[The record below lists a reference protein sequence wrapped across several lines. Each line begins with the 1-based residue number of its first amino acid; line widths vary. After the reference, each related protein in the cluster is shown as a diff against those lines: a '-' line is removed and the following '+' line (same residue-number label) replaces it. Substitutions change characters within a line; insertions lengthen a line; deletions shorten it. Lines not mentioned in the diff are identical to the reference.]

1 MSERRANAGDEW
13 SIEQWQ
19 EYRDRHAAACERWPE
34 WANNVGRACV
44 AMADARLARLRA
56 GQVPA

>member
-1 MSERRANAGDEW
+1 MSYERPPAPYEAW

-19 EYRDRHAAACERWPE
+19 EYRDRHAEACERWPA

-44 AMADARLARLRA
+44 AMADARLARLRERA
-56 GQVPA
+56 SA